1 MSAVPVTPP
10 LSSASDM
17 EQVLAVMQEEE
28 QHFVERRVAQYEQL
42 RLSLVGAKWSQQKKH
57 LEVAAEKMEVRC
69 RALKQVLIPRVCFI
83 LKP

>member
-10 LSSASDM
+10 LSASDM

-28 QHFVERRVAQYEQL
+28 QHFVARRVAQYEQL

-57 LEVAAEKMEVRC
+57 LEVAAKKMKVC
-69 RALKQVLIPRVCFI
+69 FRALKQVLIPRVCFI

>member
-10 LSSASDM
+10 LSASDM

-28 QHFVERRVAQYEQL
+28 QHFVARRVAQYEQL
-42 RLSLVGAKWSQQKKH
+42 RLSLVGAKWSQQNKH
-57 LEVAAEKMEVRC
+57 LEVAAEKMEVRF

-83 LKP
+83 L

>member
-10 LSSASDM
+10 LFSASDM

-28 QHFVERRVAQYEQL
+28 QHFVARRVAQYEQL

-57 LEVAAEKMEVRC
+57 LEVAVEKIEVC
-69 RALKQVLIPRVCFI
+69 FRALKQVLIPRVCFI

>member
-1 MSAVPVTPP
+1 VSAVPVTPP
-10 LSSASDM
+10 LSASDM

-28 QHFVERRVAQYEQL
+28 QHFVARRVAQYEQL
-42 RLSLVGAKWSQQKKH
+42 RLSLVGAKWSQQNKH
-57 LEVAAEKMEVRC
+57 LEVAAEKMEVRF

>member
-1 MSAVPVTPP
+1 MSVVPVPPP
-10 LSSASDM
+10 LFSALDI

-28 QHFVERRVAQYEQL
+28 QHFVARRVGQYEQL

-57 LEVAAEKMEVRC
+57 LEVAAEKMKVRF

>member
-10 LSSASDM
+10 LSASDM

-28 QHFVERRVAQYEQL
+28 QHFVARRVAQYEQL
-42 RLSLVGAKWSQQKKH
+42 RLSLVGAKWSQQNKH
-57 LEVAAEKMEVRC
+57 LEVAAEKMEVRF